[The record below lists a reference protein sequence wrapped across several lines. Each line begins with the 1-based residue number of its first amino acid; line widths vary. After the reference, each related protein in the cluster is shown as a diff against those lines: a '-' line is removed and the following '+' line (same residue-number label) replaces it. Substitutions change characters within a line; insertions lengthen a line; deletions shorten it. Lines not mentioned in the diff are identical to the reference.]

1 MRILKRCLSSNASKQ
16 LACAKRADYN
26 QELRQASPVATFKSY
41 DGSDSLCS
49 QAPNAMDS
57 FENYLEFASSMLD
70 ETGPIGVCYFKQ
82 PIDFTQKQDASPV
95 TAADIKIEALIRDRI
110 SQRYPS
116 HGILG
121 EEQGSINLLANLC
134 WVIDPIDG
142 TKSFISGMPLWG
154 TLLALLKDS
163 HPVFGII
170 DVPALGERYIN
181 TLEHGTTRNGQTI
194 RTSECDRL
202 ENCNL
207 FATSPDM
214 FNSDDLE
221 VFESLSRRARF
232 RRFGGD
238 CYSYAMLAAGKIDA
252 VIEAGLKPY
261 DYLPVAPIVNG
272 AGGVMTDWT
281 GSPLT
286 PSSDGRVIAAATPA
300 LHRALLEET
309 ASLG

>member
-1 MRILKRCLSSNASKQ
+1 VVPETMNSV
-16 LACAKRADYN
+16 
-26 QELRQASPVATFKSY
+26 ESY
-41 DGSDSLCS
+41 L
-49 QAPNAMDS
+49 Q
-57 FENYLEFASSMLD
+57 FAASMLD
-70 ETGPIGVCYFKQ
+70 ETGPIGMRYFKQ
-82 PIDFTQKQDASPV
+82 PIDIAQKPDASPV
-95 TAADIKIEALIRDRI
+95 TVADIEIERLIRERI
-110 SQRYPS
+110 SQSYPS

-121 EEQGSINLLANLC
+121 EEQESVNLSAELC

-170 DVPALGERYIN
+170 DVPALDERYVS
-181 TLEHGTTRNGQTI
+181 TPERGTVRNGESI
-194 RTSECDRL
+194 RTSTCDELR
-202 ENCNL
+202 NCNM

-214 FNSDDLE
+214 FNAAE
-221 VFESLSRRARF
+221 FQVFESLSRRARF

-261 DYLPVAPIVNG
+261 DYLPVAPIVTG
-272 AGGVMTDWT
+272 AGGVMTDWS
-281 GSPLT
+281 GNPLT

-309 ASLG
+309 ANLLF